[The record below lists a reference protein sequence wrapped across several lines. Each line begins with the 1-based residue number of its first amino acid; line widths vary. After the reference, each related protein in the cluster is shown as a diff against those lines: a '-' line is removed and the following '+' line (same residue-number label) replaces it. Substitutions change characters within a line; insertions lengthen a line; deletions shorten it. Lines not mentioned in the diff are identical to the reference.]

1 MLERTFNSMNERENL
16 YMIYRKRCSE
26 LKKVNFS
33 NESLNEFCNF
43 KDLMNEKQFKIVMN
57 EKQRRKNKRY
67 RVNKKYELLYK
78 IAQNLNSE
86 NKKIVFGT
94 CTLDDKNLNQTEDS
108 YIGKINDW
116 LKSHFIY
123 AIVNKDFGSETEREH
138 YHFIG
143 LTTEDMEYTGIIS
156 KKRNKIYNLIK
167 KDYKIGFE
175 PDLCIIDNKANDMS
189 KLIKYLV
196 KENNH
201 CMKKRGRIR
210 IIKNTL
216 GKTIIFI
223 NALELSKSEKR
234 LKKQYTKSQLKRIL
248 NS

>member
-1 MLERTFNSMNERENL
+1 MNEERENL
-16 YMIYRKRCSE
+16 YKVYRTRCSE

-33 NESLNEFCNF
+33 NESLNEFCYF
-43 KDLMNEKQFKIVMN
+43 EDLMNKKQFKIVMN

-78 IAQNLNSE
+78 IAENLNNE

-94 CTLDDKNLNQTEDS
+94 CTLDDKNLSQTEDS

-143 LTTEDMEYTGIIS
+143 LTTEDMEYTGHKS
-156 KKRNKIYNLIK
+156 KKGNKIYNLIK
-167 KDYKIGFE
+167 NENSFNQCRKRR
-175 PDLCIIDNKANDMS
+175 NK
-189 KLIKYLV
+189 
-196 KENNH
+196 
-201 CMKKRGRIR
+201 
-210 IIKNTL
+210 
-216 GKTIIFI
+216 
-223 NALELSKSEKR
+223 
-234 LKKQYTKSQLKRIL
+234 
-248 NS
+248 